1 MILSLLQ
8 TRRSVRRYL
17 PQPLE
22 PEKLQR
28 LLEAALRAP
37 SSRGRQPW
45 EFVLVTDREQ
55 LIALGQV
62 KAHGAEF
69 LAGAAAA
76 VVICADPERCDVWIE
91 DCAIAAVLMQLEAE
105 SLGLGSC
112 WAQLRLRQ
120 HADGRSAETVAREL
134 LAIPPTHVVPVVVG
148 FGYPAEKPSGHS
160 RAALPWGKLHS
171 GFYGAA
177 LDKNDQSY

>member
-1 MILSLLQ
+1 MVLSLLQ
-8 TRRSVRRYL
+8 TRRSVRRFL
-17 PQPLE
+17 PQALE

-45 EFVLVTDREQ
+45 EFILVTDRAQ
-55 LIALGQV
+55 LIALGQI

-91 DCAIAAVLMQLEAE
+91 DCAIAAVLLQLEAE

-120 HADGRSAETVAREL
+120 HADGRSAEAVARQL
-134 LAIPPTHVVPVVVG
+134 LGIPPSHAVPVIVG
-148 FGYPAEKPSGHS
+148 FGYPAEKLAGHS
-160 RAALPWGKLHS
+160 RSSLPWGKLHS
-171 GFYGAA
+171 GCYGVA
-177 LDKNDQSY
+177 LDKKDQSH